1 MVNERKL
8 HRLGSVRF
16 FCHFRF
22 IGLKSVS
29 LSVLFSGDFQ
39 EMGGCIVTAEFGMM
53 SKLGFRVGLGGWSRP
68 SMTTVRRLH
77 CPFRRGVGSMD

>member
-8 HRLGSVRF
+8 YRLGSVRF
-16 FCHFRF
+16 FHFRF

-29 LSVLFSGDFQ
+29 LSGLFSGDFQ

-53 SKLGFRVGLGGWSRP
+53 IKLGFRAGLGGWN
-68 SMTTVRRLH
+68 
-77 CPFRRGVGSMD
+77 